1 MLLGKNNSVFNARL
15 IHVLTNC
22 RIVIACRIRSPTET
36 MFENDG
42 VINRVRDSRGLI
54 GVSDERQLIECQE
67 NRVRLED
74 IN

>member
-1 MLLGKNNSVFNARL
+1 
-15 IHVLTNC
+15 
-22 RIVIACRIRSPTET
+22 